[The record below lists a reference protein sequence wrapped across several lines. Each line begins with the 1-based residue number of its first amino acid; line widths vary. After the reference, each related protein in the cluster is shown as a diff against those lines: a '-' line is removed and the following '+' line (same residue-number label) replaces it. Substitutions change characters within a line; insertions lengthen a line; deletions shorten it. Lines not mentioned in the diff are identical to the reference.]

1 MVDKCPGNINNAKV
15 GFGCYGGINCIEEIS
30 EDEIKNNIYLN
41 CIPWDGS
48 EKSLPAGVKTLIP
61 QFSAIS
67 LVRSWEILDVDA
79 DEGFRQVKPA
89 DIQPSD
95 IIIGAVIS
103 EAAFS
108 KVCSS
113 YGKDALLF
121 RRADTGKLMTRGDWI
136 ETYHMDPLELQAIK
150 EGR

>member
-1 MVDKCPGNINNAKV
+1 LG
-15 GFGCYGGINCIEEIS
+15 
-30 EDEIKNNIYLN
+30 EDEIENNVCLN

-61 QFSAIS
+61 HFSAIS
-67 LVRSWEILDVDA
+67 LVRFWEVLDVED
-79 DEGFRQVKPA
+79 DEGFRLAKPA
-89 DIQPSD
+89 DIQPGD
-95 IIIGAVIS
+95 IIIGAMMS

-136 ETYHMDPLELQAIK
+136 AVYGMDPLELQAIK